1 MSQNDP
7 RKTAKMP
14 ERRKRNVKE
23 DSKGNILKHDSWSNG
38 PIDSEDDQAGENE
51 LLNENT
57 VSPRFV
63 SLSYYFR
70 IRPSS

>member
-1 MSQNDP
+1 
-7 RKTAKMP
+7 MP

-23 DSKGNILKHDSWSNG
+23 DSKGNILKNDSWSNG
-38 PIDSEDDQAGENE
+38 PDSEDDQAGENE

-63 SLSYYFR
+63 SLSYYF
-70 IRPSS
+70 